1 MVPLVLVVLVAGRV
15 ATILSV
21 GALAMF
27 AFREFARATGLDKD
41 SWMTAAVYV
50 GIAAV
55 AATSLVQDPWRHLP
69 GWYGLFMALPVYV
82 VSLILIVP
90 IARNRTKGQLQ
101 KSALAVLG
109 FIYMGWMF
117 SHVGFLANSP
127 HAYGYL
133 MFLLLAVESGDVVFT
148 REGAKEEW
156 TIRPDLFARVT
167 SWSRVNIVNA
177 AERDPRASSDIIF
190 CRNLFIYFTPVARA
204 GRRDAAWRATMPS
217 PGYLCVGAA
226 ESLLRPAPALT
237 CKNLEGRT
245 CTSSHDRRYPGRRE
259 SPASIVRVLVVDDS
273 AYVRKMMTQMLT
285 RSPFVDVVG
294 TARDGKEALEL
305 AASAEARCHHLRPE
319 HARDGRRRVR
329 ARADGAPA
337 DADRHHQ
344 RRQSVRRAGAGRARG
359 RRRGFPA
366 EADGAGDRSPA
377 RSRRRAGREGQGGGG
392 RADVA
397 RRAASAGSARA
408 AGACRGTITAP
419 NAPTSW

>member
-1 MVPLVLVVLVAGRV
+1 MASPMVALADGTILTYVALVSTLLASIGLLLLVLTYVFQCRLGSVWRTYRSWLVMVPLVLVVLVAGRV

-133 MFLLLAVESGDVVFT
+133 MFLLLAVESGDVAAFT
-148 REGAKEEW
+148 SGK
-156 TIRPDLFARVT
+156 LF
-167 SWSRVNIVNA
+167 
-177 AERDPRASSDIIF
+177 
-190 CRNLFIYFTPVARA
+190 
-204 GRRDAAWRATMPS
+204 GRRKLRAEIS
-217 PGYLCVGAA
+217 PNKTWGGALGALALSMALPWLLWFSFPHFGPLQLIHAGLIVGIGGQLGDLTLSMIKRDVGVKDMG
-226 ESLLRPAPALT
+226 SLIPGHGGLL
-237 CKNLEGRT
+237 
-245 CTSSHDRRYPGRRE
+245 DR
-259 SPASIVRVLVVDDS
+259 VDS
-273 AYVRKMMTQMLT
+273 LI
-285 RSPFVDVVG
+285 F
-294 TARDGKEALEL
+294 
-305 AASAEARCHHLRPE
+305 
-319 HARDGRRRVR
+319 
-329 ARADGAPA
+329 
-337 DADRHHQ
+337 
-344 RRQSVRRAGAGRARG
+344 
-359 RRRGFPA
+359 
-366 EADGAGDRSPA
+366 
-377 RSRRRAGREGQGGGG
+377 
-392 RADVA
+392 
-397 RRAASAGSARA
+397 
-408 AGACRGTITAP
+408 TAP
-419 NAPTSW
+419 LFFHMVRWFYDIY